1 MDPAAKSDPNPFSFK
16 SFLKRGDG
24 PPPSAASSTAAA
36 AAAAAG
42 QKTPTKKGS
51 TSRKKGVRKG
61 GLNDAPPTQEESN
74 LEG

>member
-1 MDPAAKSDPNPFSFK
+1 MDPAARSDPNPFSFK

-24 PPPSAASSTAAA
+24 PPPPPPPAS
-36 AAAAAG
+36 AAAG
-42 QKTPTKKGS
+42 TASQKTSTKKGS

-61 GLNDAPPTQEESN
+61 GLNDAPHTQEDSDM